1 MRHDDDL
8 TGEVARIDRTIE
20 QLRERRATK
29 RSSQLLVTLRHR
41 RAKIL
46 QKLTHQSAA
55 EIFKEVEE

>member
-8 TGEVARIDRTIE
+8 TGEVTRIDRTIE
-20 QLRERRATK
+20 QLLERRATK

-55 EIFKEVEE
+55 EIMQEVEE